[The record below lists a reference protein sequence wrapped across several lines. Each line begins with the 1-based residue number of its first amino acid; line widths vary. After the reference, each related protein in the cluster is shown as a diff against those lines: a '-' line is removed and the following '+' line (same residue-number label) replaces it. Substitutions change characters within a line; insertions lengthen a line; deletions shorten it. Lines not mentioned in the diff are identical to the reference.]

1 MWKVFGREFTDL
13 TAVRPGGVSGAVPG
27 VNNRTL
33 TAVRWIAVAGQTV
46 TILAV
51 HFGLGIALPL
61 GPAFAFVLASAAL
74 NLVMTRVKAG
84 AGGLSVR
91 QASACLAFDILQISG
106 LLYLTGGTEN
116 PFSVLL
122 VAPVTVGAS
131 VLPARAAAA
140 LAALALACVVVLSAF
155 HHTLGGVSLP
165 PLYRAGFEISL
176 LLTLVFAAAYVW
188 RTAFEARRVAQALHE
203 SRLALS
209 RQSKAAALGAQAAA
223 AAHELGSP
231 LSTIYVIAADLK
243 KDLPEGHPLSE
254 DVALL
259 VSQSRRC
266 KDILSAFSRKPE
278 GGEAQEDPVGP
289 FWPKALLSGIVEP
302 FRLENPSVLV
312 GIEAQPDGPG
322 TSVPMIA
329 RTPELVHGLGN
340 LIQNAIQFA
349 RMRVSIRAVWDAKR
363 FSVAIEDDGPGFPQ
377 ALLAR
382 LGEPYVST
390 RRGGGANMGLGVFIS
405 RTLLEP
411 TGAALSFSNRS
422 EGGGRIDVT
431 WERKAIES
439 RRENP

>member
-1 MWKVFGREFTDL
+1 MSSVFARVSSDL
-13 TAVRPGGVSGAVPG
+13 SAPGAPFFATPG

-33 TAVRWIAVAGQTV
+33 TAVRWIAVAGQTLTV
-46 TILAV
+46 LLV
-51 HFGLGIALPL
+51 HFGLGLDVPL
-61 GPAFAFVLASAAL
+61 GPAFAFILASAAL
-74 NLVMTRVKAG
+74 NLFMSRVRGG

-106 LLYLTGGTEN
+106 LLYLTGGTDN

-131 VLPARAAAA
+131 VLPFRAAGG
-140 LAALALACVVVLSAF
+140 LAGLALVCVVVLALF
-155 HHTLGGVSLP
+155 RLPLEGVALP

-188 RTAFEARRVAQALHE
+188 RTAFESRRVAQALHE

-266 KDILSAFSRKPE
+266 KDILSAFARKPE
-278 GGEAQEDPVGP
+278 GGEEGSDPVGP
-289 FWPKALLSGIVEP
+289 FWPKALLNGIVEP
-302 FRLENPSVLV
+302 FRMENSAIAVE
-312 GIEAQPDGPG
+312 IDAQPNQPG
-322 TSVPMIA
+322 GSVPMIP
-329 RTPELVHGLGN
+329 RTPELVYGLGN

-349 RMRVSIRAVWDAKR
+349 RARVVVRAVWDPAR
-363 FSVAIEDDGPGFPQ
+363 FSILIEDDGPGFAPS
-377 ALLAR
+377 LLAR

-390 RRGGGANMGLGVFIS
+390 RREGGSNMGLGVFIS

-411 TGAALSFSNRS
+411 TGATLRFSNRP
-422 EGGGRIDVT
+422 EGGARIEVT
-431 WERKAIES
+431 WDRKVIEF